1 MSENESGWSGSG
13 EGEGPASL
21 PGVVGGV
28 PVERGVVRL
37 TGPGVDARSQAQVVQ
52 VTPRVNVSASPGTKV
67 ITTTHGGKVTFQLTT
82 NAPITTAASASPA
95 SNGQQQ
101 QQQTLSQTSTMI
113 KKPPPPARST
123 QPGGPPPPVPLNKP
137 AAAPPVPPNKP
148 AVPPKKDLVTRVGAG
163 GQGVSVEPGT
173 PISVEVKPQK
183 VGPQTVK
190 FGITISKTAGSGSQ
204 TVGTSGSS
212 GQAVVGVGSGGSGGG
227 SETPVAPSVEGGAVS
242 PRRDAAQVGG
252 GRPPVHATACVD
264 SLSPELEHFHQLL
277 ISMAG
282 NAPPQPHKAILQF
295 AILAVIN
302 INGKRLNCIYHS
314 TVTCKCFSYLSG
326 QILCCKL
333 EISVK

>member
-1 MSENESGWSGSG
+1 MTFIFFIFSVSESEGGWTGSG
-13 EGEGPASL
+13 EGEGTTNAQS
-21 PGVVGGV
+21 GVAGT
-28 PVERGVVRL
+28 VERGLVRV
-37 TGPGVDARSQAQVVQ
+37 TGPGEVRGQAQVVQ

-67 ITTTHGGKVTFQLTT
+67 ITTTHGGKVTFHVTT
-82 NAPITTAASASPA
+82 NAPTSTATSASSA

-101 QQQTLSQTSTMI
+101 QQVPPQAMTVT

-123 QPGGPPPPVPLNKP
+123 QPGGPPPPVPSNKP
-137 AAAPPVPPNKP
+137 LAAPPIPPNKP

-190 FGITISKTAGSGSQ
+190 FGITISKTPASGSQ
-204 TVGTSGSS
+204 TVGSGGGNS
-212 GQAVVGVGSGGSGGG
+212 QAVVGVGPGGSGGG
-227 SETPVAPSVEGGAVS
+227 SEAPVAPAVEGGAVS

-252 GRPPVHATACVD
+252 GGPPVHATACVD

-282 NAPPQPHKAILQF
+282 NAAAQPHKATFTSFQ
-295 AILAVIN
+295 
-302 INGKRLNCIYHS
+302 
-314 TVTCKCFSYLSG
+314 LS
-326 QILCCKL
+326 K
-333 EISVK
+333 V

>member
-1 MSENESGWSGSG
+1 M
-13 EGEGPASL
+13 
-21 PGVVGGV
+21 PGA
-28 PVERGVVRL
+28 VERGVVRV
-37 TGPGVDARSQAQVVQ
+37 TGPAGEARSQAQVVQ

-67 ITTTHGGKVTFQLTT
+67 ITTTHGGKVTFHVTT
-82 NAPITTAASASPA
+82 NAPTTTAAPAPPA

-101 QQQTLSQTSTMI
+101 QTQQQTQQQALPQTSTMI
-113 KKPPPPARST
+113 KKPPPPTRST

-137 AAAPPVPPNKP
+137 TAAPPVPPNKP

-190 FGITISKTAGSGSQ
+190 FGITISKTAAGGSSGGGQSVGSG
-204 TVGTSGSS
+204 GGG

-252 GRPPVHATACVD
+252 GGPPVHATACVD

-282 NAPPQPHKAILQF
+282 NAAAQPHKANLQF
-295 AILAVIN
+295 ATPNGPSVIVL
-302 INGKRLNCIYHS
+302 R
-314 TVTCKCFSYLSG
+314 YLYM
-326 QILCCKL
+326 LCLTLLLCT
-333 EISVK
+333 

>member
-1 MSENESGWSGSG
+1 MPGS
-13 EGEGPASL
+13 L
-21 PGVVGGV
+21 VGGV
-28 PVERGVVRL
+28 PGAVERGVVRV
-37 TGPGVDARSQAQVVQ
+37 TGPTGETRSQAQVVQ

-67 ITTTHGGKVTFQLTT
+67 ITTTHGGKVTFHVTT
-82 NAPITTAASASPA
+82 NAPTTTAAPAPPA

-101 QQQTLSQTSTMI
+101 QTQQQQTLTQTSTMI
-113 KKPPPPARST
+113 KKPPPPTRST

-137 AAAPPVPPNKP
+137 TAAPPVPPNKP

-163 GQGVSVEPGT
+163 GQGVSVDPGT

-190 FGITISKTAGSGSQ
+190 FGITISKTAASGGGGQ
-204 TVGTSGSS
+204 PAVSGGGG

-227 SETPVAPSVEGGAVS
+227 SETPVAPSVEGGSVS

-252 GRPPVHATACVD
+252 GGPPVHATACVD

-282 NAPPQPHKAILQF
+282 NAAAQPHKANLQF
-295 AILAVIN
+295 ATPCDPSLLCSICSTTLFSILLTSLLCS
-302 INGKRLNCIYHS
+302 KLNFELRQQQGS
-314 TVTCKCFSYLSG
+314 W
-326 QILCCKL
+326 KL
-333 EISVK
+333 EIFMK